1 VAQDPEPERPRELP
15 LPVRLFLIPA
25 LIVVAVGV
33 VLLLYRLLGGAE
45 STPRQ
50 MLDEVRS
57 GSGHRRWQA
66 AYELAHVLTRE
77 DGIAQ
82 DPTLGPEMAR
92 LFEESAGRDPRVR
105 RYLALGLGRA
115 RVAESLPSL
124 QAALADPDAE
134 TRVYAA
140 WALGAIGDSTA
151 APALAAQAAD
161 PDPGMRKIVAYALG
175 GLGSRSAIP
184 TLKALLADPTPDVR
198 WNAALGLARLGDQ
211 SGREVLGQMIDRDY
225 LAGISGMTPEQHEAV
240 IVNGVEG
247 LALIGVGAYRPA
259 LDAIAERDPSP
270 SVRAAADRAR
280 RASGTH

>member
-1 VAQDPEPERPRELP
+1 
-15 LPVRLFLIPA
+15 VRLFLIPA
-25 LIVVAVGV
+25 LIVVAVGI

-45 STPRQ
+45 STPRE

-77 DGIAQ
+77 DGLAQ

-115 RVAESLPSL
+115 RVAEAVPSL
-124 QAALADPDAE
+124 TAALGDTDAE

-151 APALAAQAAD
+151 APALAAQAGD

-175 GLGSRSAIP
+175 SLGARSAAP
-184 TLKALLADPTPDVR
+184 TLQGFLADPTPDVR
-198 WNAALGLARLGDQ
+198 WNAALALARLGNET
-211 SGREVLGQMIDRDY
+211 GREVLGQMIDRGY
-225 LAGISGMTPEQHEAV
+225 LAGITDMTPDQHEAV
-240 IVNGVEG
+240 IENGVEG
-247 LALIGVGAYRPA
+247 LALIGVGGYGPA
-259 LDAIAERDPSP
+259 IDALAERDPSP
-270 SVRAAADRAR
+270 RVRAAADRAR
-280 RASGTH
+280 RAGDGTDGTP